1 MDENL
6 GLVNPIGSMEKKIIL
21 DFQVFSTW
29 MKEVGALELGKWLQN
44 FDPMTVW
51 IHWNQQW
58 MKIWVWLIQ

>member
-6 GLVNPIGSMEKKIIL
+6 GLVNPIGSTEKKIIL

-44 FDPMTVW
+44 FDPMTFW
-51 IHWNQQW
+51 MRTNQQ
-58 MKIWVWLIQ
+58 